1 MFNGKTWWKVMFGII
16 MNMFFILLT
25 DLVNGSNHSK
35 CASLSN
41 QKCEIQP
48 MFINSYADEYSQ
60 ELH

>member
-1 MFNGKTWWKVMFGII
+1 MFGII
-16 MNMFFILLT
+16 MKMFFILLT
-25 DLVNGSNHSK
+25 DLVNGSNHLK